1 MSKQFDLQVY
11 PNIQSQRTQPC
22 KLEKILKNIQNQ
34 KIFNHNIDYQNKIY
48 DESQFS
54 YLNNRLIN
62 KESPL
67 FSLPSHRINQQKD
80 NNIFHDSQKK
90 ALCYQLPKIQQK
102 LKTLS
107 KANFSQERI
116 RSTLQNSELI
126 SITRRKITDSEE
138 IYQKDQLNIKKLDEQ
153 LSNQQDQSNQ
163 IRWRLNKHS
172 YPEVSELNDLSKQID
187 FIYKKNNVNPVKIK
201 ANQNYYSSRDNK
213 NSNQSIEF
221 LIKLLKESSR
231 K

>member
-11 PNIQSQRTQPC
+11 PNMQSLRTQPN
-22 KLEKILKNIQNQ
+22 KLEKILKNIQSQ
-34 KIFNHNIDYQNKIY
+34 KIFNHNVNIENKSS
-48 DESQFS
+48 DESFS
-54 YLNNRLIN
+54 YLTKRVLN

-67 FSLPSHRINQQKD
+67 YSLPSQRIHLQND
-80 NNIFHDSQKK
+80 NIFNESNKK
-90 ALCYQLPKIQQK
+90 VLCYQLPKIQQK

-116 RSTLQNSELI
+116 CQTLQNSELI
-126 SITRRKITDSEE
+126 PITRRKITDSEE
-138 IYQKDQLNIKKLDEQ
+138 IQYQDQLNIKKLNEQ
-153 LSNQQDQSNQ
+153 LGNKQDRQNQ
-163 IRWRLNKHS
+163 IRWRINKHS

-187 FIYKKNNVNPVKIK
+187 FIYKKNNINPVKIK
-201 ANQNYYSSRDNK
+201 ASQNYYSSRDTK

-221 LIKLLKESSR
+221 LIKLLKESR